1 MEAPMDAQRTR
12 LIKAMQQ
19 AEIKELQGKV
29 DFFSASTSGK
39 QQQST
44 RLKTARELEQCQQR
58 LEEVT
63 ASRAALSA
71 EVQVRAFPRHL
82 LLALQR
88 PCGLDTTTPHG
99 RFLFT
104 LPHATLF
111 LLLPPPPLRHGTT

>member
-12 LIKAMQQ
+12 LIIAMQQ
-19 AEIKELQGKV
+19 AEIKEHHGQV

-82 LLALQR
+82 LLALQH
-88 PCGLDTTTPHG
+88 PCGLDTTPHG

-111 LLLPPPPLRHGTT
+111 LFLPPPPLRHGTT